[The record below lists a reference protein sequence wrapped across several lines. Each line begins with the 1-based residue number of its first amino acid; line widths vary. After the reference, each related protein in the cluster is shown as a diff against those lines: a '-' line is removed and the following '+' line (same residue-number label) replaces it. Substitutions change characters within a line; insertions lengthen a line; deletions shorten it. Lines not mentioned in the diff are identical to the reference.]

1 MDPASVNEA
10 VLLFVSV
17 LLVLLILML
26 YAAIRQPPPARNA
39 PEGDQPAQP
48 SLPSTARAAVRRPAA
63 PADARSGRASLV
75 GSTAQFGRT
84 RYEGRHD
91 GGSKLARNIVQT
103 LNSPPWGPAPRPPD
117 VRR

>member
-17 LLVLLILML
+17 LLILLILML

-39 PEGDQPAQP
+39 PESDQLAQP
-48 SLPSTARAAVRRPAA
+48 SLPSPPRAAIRRAAA
-63 PADARSGRASLV
+63 PADAPSGLAALV
-75 GSTAQFGRT
+75 GSTGQFGKG

-117 VRR
+117 LRR